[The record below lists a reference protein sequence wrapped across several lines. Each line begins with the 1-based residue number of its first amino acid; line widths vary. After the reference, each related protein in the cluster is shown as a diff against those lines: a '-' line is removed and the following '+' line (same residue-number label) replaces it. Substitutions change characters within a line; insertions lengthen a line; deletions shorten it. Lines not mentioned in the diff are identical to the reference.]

1 MRRGFEKCTATL
13 NVVMQAGR
21 FMLGVIF
28 LGALGLLGGEG
39 VQTSVKFVKVPS
51 PHRQPLSQWERV
63 AEATAVAEAG

>member
-1 MRRGFEKCTATL
+1 MWLYKRVVSCWRAT
-13 NVVMQAGR
+13 
-21 FMLGVIF
+21 F